1 MITPCASLHSR
12 LGGGPQG
19 LILCIVVLCG
29 GPACLVGITV
39 QDLVY
44 QIKHVWRTGARHCYI
59 IKAVLI
65 HITDRESVRFSLV
78 VTELYWRK
86 RTPVAAEED
95 YWPGIHVT
103 YDHISP
109 PIFIDISKRYCIGR
123 YAFRSGALGAP
134 QKLCL
139 AGLITI
145 I

>member
-1 MITPCASLHSR
+1 MAL
-12 LGGGPQG
+12 
-19 LILCIVVLCG
+19 
-29 GPACLVGITV
+29 LVWLALPFRTWSTKV
-39 QDLVY
+39 E
-44 QIKHVWRTGARHCYI
+44 HVWCTGARHRYI

-123 YAFRSGALGAP
+123 DAFRTEALGRLKSYAWLAP
-134 QKLCL
+134 QHE
-139 AGLITI
+139 
-145 I
+145 